1 MFPMVLE
8 QYITLWIYV
17 HYTQL
22 PTPSPKNYVH
32 NSTQRWQYIFSHCNS
47 QLSAL
52 VSQKPS
58 IMSPKLYNKIV
69 CTFLVIASKSYYIQ
83 AS

>member
-1 MFPMVLE
+1 M
-8 QYITLWIYV
+8 YITLSY
-17 HYTQL
+17 L
-22 PTPSPKNYVH
+22 PLAPNTMFTTAH
-32 NSTQRWQYIFSHCNS
+32 RDDSTFFSHCNS
-47 QLSAL
+47 QLPAL

-69 CTFLVIASKSYYIQ
+69 CTFLVIASKPYYIQ